1 MVCVDSGMPLKAA
14 AALMVDLGCD
24 FAVNMDGGG
33 STEMRIKDGYGAGGA
48 VTSGNGRALPTA
60 VCAFTKV

>member
-33 STEMRIKDGYGAGGA
+33 STEMRIKDGYGAGGPCGG
-48 VTSGNGRALPTA
+48 VPGRTGDHDPGRAEL
-60 VCAFTKV
+60 